1 MDLDYFKK
9 VKILDGGLGQELLSR
24 GLISKG
30 TLWSTSAVV
39 DEKYH
44 QLLIDVHLS
53 FIESGA
59 DVIVTNNFSS
69 RKFRLIQNK
78 IDHKYKYINE
88 KACELANKARELS
101 KKNILIAGS
110 LPPQNGTYVIDERNI
125 NTIKKNFKEQAEIIK
140 PYVDFFYL
148 DVISSA
154 KEVEAACEV
163 TEKMNMPVL
172 VGLHLKKNGK
182 IASGESIKEIVK
194 KYRSNNWIGLIG
206 ACVSLEII
214 EKSSNE
220 MANLNIPFGFKANL
234 WKVEEPL
241 PVNKFNTAKFNEVGK
256 NPNDTLGRR
265 DEITNE
271 VFYNFAKS
279 IKEKGANIL
288 GGCCNINPGHIK
300 SLSSLK

>member
-1 MDLDYFKK
+1 MDLNYFKK
-9 VKILDGGLGQELLSR
+9 TRILDGGMGQELLAK

-30 TLWSTSAVV
+30 TLWSTSALL
-39 DEKYH
+39 DEKFH
-44 QLLIDVHLS
+44 QLLIDVHKS
-53 FIESGA
+53 FIYAGA

-69 RKFRLIQNK
+69 RKVRLIQNK
-78 IDHKYKYINE
+78 VEDKFEYVNK
-88 KACELANKARELS
+88 KACELANKAREIS

-110 LPPQNGTYVIDERNI
+110 LPPQNGTYVVDERGINI
-125 NTIKKNFKEQAEIIK
+125 IKKDFKEQAEIIK

-182 IASGESIKEIVK
+182 IASGETVTEIVK
-194 KYRSNNWIGLIG
+194 KYKTSNWIGLIG

-214 EKSSNE
+214 ENSSKE
-220 MANLNIPFGFKANL
+220 MSDLDIPFGFKANL
-234 WKVEEPL
+234 WNVEEPL
-241 PVNKFNTAKFNEVGK
+241 PLHKFNRSKFNEVGK
-256 NPNDTLGRR
+256 NPNDTMGRR
-265 DEITNE
+265 DEITGE
-271 VFYNFAKS
+271 IFYNFAKR

-288 GGCCNINPGHIK
+288 GGCCNINPEHIK
-300 SLSSLK
+300 SISSLK

>member
-1 MDLDYFKK
+1 MDLNYFKK
-9 VKILDGGLGQELLSR
+9 TKILDGGMGQELLAK

-30 TLWSTSAVV
+30 TLWSASALLE
-39 DEKYH
+39 EKYH
-44 QLLIDVHLS
+44 QLLIDVHIS
-53 FIESGA
+53 FINAGA
-59 DVIVTNNFSS
+59 DVIISNNFSS
-69 RKFRLIQNK
+69 KKIRLIQNK
-78 IDHKYKYINE
+78 VEDKFEYINK
-88 KACELANKARELS
+88 KACELSNKAREIS

-110 LPPQNGTYVIDERNI
+110 LPPQNGTYVVDEREI
-125 NTIKKNFKEQAEIIK
+125 HIIKKNFKEQAEIIK

-154 KEVEAACEV
+154 KEIEAACEV

-182 IASGESIKEIVK
+182 LASGESITEIVR
-194 KYRSNNWIGLIG
+194 KYRTNNWIGVIG

-214 EKSSNE
+214 ESSSNE
-220 MANLNIPFGFKANL
+220 MSNLNIPFGFKANL

-241 PVNKFNTAKFNEVGK
+241 PLHKFNTSNFNEVGK
-256 NPNDTLGRR
+256 NPNDTLGKR

-271 VFYNFAKS
+271 IFYNFAKR

-288 GGCCNINPGHIK
+288 GGCCNINPEHIK
-300 SLSSLK
+300 SISTLK

>member
-1 MDLDYFKK
+1 MDLNYFKK
-9 VKILDGGLGQELLSR
+9 IRVLDGGVGQELLAK

-30 TLWSTSAVV
+30 TLWSTSALL
-39 DEKYH
+39 DDKFH
-44 QLLIDVHLS
+44 QLLIDVHTS
-53 FIESGA
+53 FINEGA

-69 RKFRLIQNK
+69 RKVRLIQNK
-78 IDHKYKYINE
+78 VEDKFEYVNK
-88 KACELANKARELS
+88 KACELANKAREIS
-101 KKNILIAGS
+101 KENILVAGS

-125 NTIKKNFKEQAEIIK
+125 NTIKKDFKEQARIIK

-148 DVISSA
+148 DVITSA

-182 IASGESIKEIVK
+182 MASGESIKEIVK

-214 EKSSNE
+214 EKSSKE